1 MTDEKMVDGIF
12 PQKAIGHRPLF
23 QSLRWGG
30 FSPRNPVLGM
40 DCWRRHVIFLGLQ
53 KLKYTTYL
61 LSTCVCVCSL
71 NIFLSTSSYDSLM
84 LLETSWNR
92 DFTICIYWSIIIR
105 YDQLFVSLEAAK
117 PSGFRC
123 FIWRHQS
130 QKHPRAGGKR
140 CEVDAERGLYI
151 LISGDS

>member
-1 MTDEKMVDGIF
+1 MVDGIF
-12 PQKAIGHRPLF
+12 PQKAIGCFARCF
-23 QSLRWGG
+23 RVWGG
-30 FSPRNPVLGM
+30 EVFLLEILFWGWIVGGDMWFFWGSKSWSILHIYYL
-40 DCWRRHVIFLGLQ
+40 HV
-53 KLKYTTYL
+53 
-61 LSTCVCVCSL
+61 CVCVCSL
-71 NIFLSTSSYDSLM
+71 NIFWSTSSYDSLM